1 MAIHGSLTR
10 KVRAHMQM
18 ASFANGFQEFYE
30 QWRAN
35 PRWWFKATPEDDAF
49 LALTYGHL
57 LDEQSDEN
65 TIARII
71 VHDQL
76 SAHVARAL
84 VQAQTQET
92 RALVAKHRAIALELA
107 LKHAKHLNS
116 LDDIDFTFALLPIRH
131 QGTHRDCLWVAQ
143 QAWLRIAQSP
153 ENRSQRLRAFIK
165 ATYTRAVLEN
175 SPNNDIV
182 PLSTLLSIDI
192 NSVDYGGFVCNANAS
207 WNDDALIR
215 FQDVLEYAPIA
226 ERWRDAR
233 IHKHHPVV
241 KALLSHPWP
250 ELTNKIIISLS
261 GGVDSMVIATVLRRL
276 FPEREI
282 IGVHVNY
289 CNRADSHEEEAF
301 ARTWAA
307 VLGIKYCVRHIREF
321 HRQKAK
327 DIDIRGTYETY
338 TRDVRFAS
346 YTFAWQAKHQAP
358 HVILGHHEDD
368 TFENILTNI
377 AHAEKYECLYGMLP
391 VAESESKLGQI
402 VFHRPLLR
410 VSKDAIYQLARA
422 WGIPYLQN
430 STLAETQRGLIRD
443 VVRPTLES
451 WNPLFPRRMLEFA
464 DVVSEFAAAFEK
476 QVESAVLETRAL
488 NDTTYVWTVASENA
502 RQHSSLTSTRF
513 WRRYFHALLH
523 TTASWRSLDALC
535 ELIARKDKVRVML
548 TNHICIRI
556 ACTNL
561 KTSVTVTKG

>member
-1 MAIHGSLTR
+1 
-10 KVRAHMQM
+10 
-18 ASFANGFQEFYE
+18 
-30 QWRAN
+30 
-35 PRWWFKATPEDDAF
+35 
-49 LALTYGHL
+49 
-57 LDEQSDEN
+57 
-65 TIARII
+65 
-71 VHDQL
+71 
-76 SAHVARAL
+76 
-84 VQAQTQET
+84 
-92 RALVAKHRAIALELA
+92 
-107 LKHAKHLNS
+107 
-116 LDDIDFTFALLPIRH
+116 
-131 QGTHRDCLWVAQ
+131 
-143 QAWLRIAQSP
+143 
-153 ENRSQRLRAFIK
+153 
-165 ATYTRAVLEN
+165 
-175 SPNNDIV
+175 
-182 PLSTLLSIDI
+182 
-192 NSVDYGGFVCNANAS
+192 
-207 WNDDALIR
+207 
-215 FQDVLEYAPIA
+215 
-226 ERWRDAR
+226 
-233 IHKHHPVV
+233 
-241 KALLSHPWP
+241 
-250 ELTNKIIISLS
+250 
-261 GGVDSMVIATVLRRL
+261 MVIATVLKRL

-289 CNRADSHEEEAF
+289 CNRTDSHEEEAF
-301 ARTWAA
+301 ARTWAF

-321 HRQKAK
+321 QRQKAK
-327 DIDIRGTYETY
+327 DIDIRGTYESY

-391 VAESESKLGQI
+391 VAECESKLGQI

-488 NDTTYVWTVASENA
+488 NDTTYVWTVALNA

-561 KTSVTVTKG
+561 KTSVTITKG